1 MYGRQWNILR
11 LRLRSLFARSA
22 VERELAKE
30 LRFHLDTEIEVA
42 RAKGLSWEDARST
55 ALKKLGGMARIEE
68 ECRDTRRTAMFETTL
83 QDLKYAFRTLLK
95 TPGFT
100 AILVLTLALSIG
112 ATTAIVSLVE
122 GVLLRPLPFRNAA
135 RLVRAYTSTNT
146 HPKFPI
152 NPNDFRDA
160 RSRMHSF
167 ESFAAY
173 VRSDLQLS
181 GAGAPVRLSGFA
193 VTAGYFDVLGLKP
206 AMGRE
211 FNQDDELPGRGAVAV
226 ISDRIWRNTLDGAPD
241 VLGKTV
247 RFDRTPYTIV
257 GVMPPG
263 VQHPG
268 NAYHAVLY
276 GDTVDVWVPFTFNSP
291 KNRGSHY
298 LDAIARLRPGVTLGQ
313 AQGEFLATMQQIA
326 RENFGS
332 SDGVATLLSPLETE
346 IVGQTRAL
354 LLALLGAVAL
364 VLILA
369 CVNAANLLLARATA
383 RQREMALR
391 AAVGAGRARL
401 IRQMLT
407 ESLMLALAGGV
418 LAAAIAVPGTKLLV
432 TLLPADFPRTSDIH
446 VDAPVF
452 LFTFAAAA
460 LTGLLFGLAPALN
473 ASWTDLRESLHE
485 SGRGTTSSRTTL
497 RLRSVLVMSEI
508 TLACAL
514 LIGAGLMLR
523 SFLNLLRTDP
533 GFRPDNVLSA
543 TISLPQVAYKD
554 AAAIT
559 QFSNSLLDKLRSL
572 PGVMQAGI
580 GSDLPWTGWDDN
592 AGGFAIRGETPP
604 PHNSFQARYHMASS
618 GYFTSLGIPV
628 TRGREFSEHDT
639 AAAPKVLIINQ
650 AMARFW
656 ENQDAL
662 GGHVT
667 FSDHPKESDWMT
679 VVGIV
684 RDIKDMPSSSAAR
697 PAFWWPQSQQPF
709 PFRELAITIRTD
721 IDAALLAD
729 RLRLSVRELDSS
741 LPVADI
747 RSLDQ
752 IADRSYSTSRFTL
765 VLIGLFA
772 ALALILSVMGVYGV
786 IAYSVGQRRLEF
798 GIRMAL
804 GAKPRDVVSGIVRSG
819 MKLALWGTVSG
830 LALGFAIS
838 RFLGS
843 LLYQVSAADP
853 LTFCLASLVGIVAA
867 LAASILPALRATR
880 VSPMTALRAD

>member
-1 MYGRQWNILR
+1 MSGRHWTILR
-11 LRLRSLFARSA
+11 LRLRSVLARSV

-30 LRFHLDTEIEVA
+30 LRFHLESEIEEG
-42 RAKGLSWEDARST
+42 RKKGLSGEDARSL

-68 ECRDTRRTAMFETTL
+68 ECRDTRRTAMFETTV
-83 QDLKYAFRTLLK
+83 QDLKYALRTLVK

-122 GVLLRPLPFRNAA
+122 GVLLRPLPFRHAE
-135 RLVRAYTSTNT
+135 RLVRVYTRTNT
-146 HPKFPI
+146 HPKFPV

-160 RSRMHSF
+160 RARMHSF

-173 VRSDLQLS
+173 VHKDLQLS
-181 GAGAPVRLSGFA
+181 GAGDPVRLSGFA
-193 VTAGYFDVLGLKP
+193 VTAGYFHVLGLEP
-206 AMGRE
+206 AIGRE
-211 FNQDDELPGRGAVAV
+211 FHQGDELPGRGNVVV
-226 ISDRIWRNTLDGAPD
+226 ISDRIWRNTLQAAPD
-241 VLGKTV
+241 VLGKTI
-247 RFDRTPYTIV
+247 RLERTPYTIV

-276 GDTVDVWVPFTFNSP
+276 GNTVDVWVPFTFDSP
-291 KNRGSHY
+291 KDRGSHY
-298 LDAIARLRPGVTLGQ
+298 LDAIARLRPGITLGQ

-326 RENFGS
+326 RETSGN

-346 IVGQTRAL
+346 IVGQTRPL
-354 LLALLGAVAL
+354 LFALLGAVGL

-383 RQREMALR
+383 RQREMAVR
-391 AAVGAGRARL
+391 AAVGAGRSRL

-407 ESLMLALAGGV
+407 ESLMLALTGGI
-418 LAAAIAVPGTKLLV
+418 LGAAIAVPGTKLLV
-432 TLLPADFPRTSDIH
+432 TLLPADFPRASDIR
-446 VDAPVF
+446 VDTPVF

-460 LTGLLFGLAPALN
+460 FTGLFFGLAPAVN

-485 SGRGTTSSRTTL
+485 SGRSTTSNRTTL
-497 RLRSVLVMSEI
+497 RLRGMLVISEI
-508 TLACAL
+508 TLSCAL

-523 SFLNLLRTDP
+523 SFVNLLHTDP
-533 GFRPDNVLSA
+533 GFRPEKVLSA
-543 TISLPQVAYKD
+543 TISLPQAAYKD
-554 AAAIT
+554 EAAIT
-559 QFSNSLLDKLRSL
+559 QFSQSLLIRLRSL
-572 PGVMQAGI
+572 RGVTQAGI

-592 AGGFAIRGETPP
+592 AGGFTIRGETPP
-604 PHNSFQARYHMASS
+604 PHDSFQARYHVASG
-618 GYFTSLGIPV
+618 GYFSSLGIPV
-628 TRGREFSEHDT
+628 TRGREFSERDT

-656 ENQDAL
+656 QNQDAL
-662 GGHVT
+662 GGQVT
-667 FSDHPKESDWMT
+667 FSDQPKESDWMT

-684 RDIKDMPSSSAAR
+684 RDIKDTPASLAAR
-697 PAFWWPQSQQPF
+697 PAFWWPQAQQPF
-709 PFRELAITIRTD
+709 PFRELSLAIRAD
-721 IDAALLAD
+721 INSAALAD
-729 RLRLSVRELDSS
+729 QLRLAVRQLDSS
-741 LPVADI
+741 LPVAEI
-747 RSLDQ
+747 RSVDQ

-772 ALALILSVMGVYGV
+772 GLALLLSAMGVYGV

-804 GAKPRDVVSGIVRSG
+804 GAKPRDVVAGIVRSG
-819 MKLALWGTVSG
+819 MKLALWGTVCG
-830 LALGFAIS
+830 LALGFVIS

-853 LTFCLASLVGIVAA
+853 LTFCVASMVGIAA
-867 LAASILPALRATR
+867 AAAACILPALRATR
-880 VSPMTALRAD
+880 VSPVTALRAD